1 MVSDVVPPLTPRTF
15 AVASVCPAAIVIIA
29 GVTAEM
35 AGLAVTSDRTW
46 SMVSA
51 LDRRMKNVRSI
62 LSIGTASGAGLMMMV
77 GEAGFTV
84 MLNIA
89 VPAEDI
95 TVKFA
100 APSGA
105 IAEALSMKVICVAV
119 ICTPLSDN
127 VGLGELTVTPNKLV
141 PVTVTAWVSPRRM
154 LLGEDELTVG
164 PDAAT
169 VTRFTSRILPTA
181 S

>member
-1 MVSDVVPPLTPRTF
+1 M
-15 AVASVCPAAIVIIA
+15 I
-29 GVTAEM
+29 
-35 AGLAVTSDRTW
+35 
-46 SMVSA
+46 
-51 LDRRMKNVRSI
+51 
-62 LSIGTASGAGLMMMV
+62 V

-105 IAEALSMKVICVAV
+105 IADALSMKVICVAV

-127 VGLGELTVTPNKLV
+127 SGLGELTVTPNKLV
-141 PVTVTAWVSPRRM
+141 PVTVTALASARRM
-154 LLGEDELTVG
+154 LFDATRLTVG
-164 PDAAT
+164 PGAAT
-169 VTRFTSRILPTA
+169 VRRFTSRILPTA